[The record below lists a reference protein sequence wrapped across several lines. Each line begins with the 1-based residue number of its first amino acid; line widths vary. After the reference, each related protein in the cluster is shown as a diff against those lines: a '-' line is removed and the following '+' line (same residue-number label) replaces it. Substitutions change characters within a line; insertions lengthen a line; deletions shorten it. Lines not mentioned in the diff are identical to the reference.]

1 MHNIVIYL
9 RDTLGLRL
17 IILSFIT
24 FIKIFSYLLS
34 VKYSVITLNFV
45 CKLAALF
52 DTDKNRVFEDRL
64 ETKTHRGS
72 YCGLGFNPVS

>member
-34 VKYSVITLNFV
+34 VKYSVITLYFV
-45 CKLAALF
+45 CKLAVLF

-64 ETKTHRGS
+64 ETKTHRVS
-72 YCGLGFNPVS
+72 YCGFGFNPAS